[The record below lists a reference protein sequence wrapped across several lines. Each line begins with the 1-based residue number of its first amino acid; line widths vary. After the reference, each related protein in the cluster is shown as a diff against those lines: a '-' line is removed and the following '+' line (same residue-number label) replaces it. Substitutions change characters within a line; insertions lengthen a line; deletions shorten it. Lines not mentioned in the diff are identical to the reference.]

1 MSKDSNGYGKDEVE
15 GKRLL
20 VLSLAALGVVFG
32 DIGTSPLYALRE
44 SFGAY
49 GLELSQ
55 ANVLGIL
62 SLILWS
68 LLIVITIK
76 YLMFVMRADLN
87 GEGGVMALTALV
99 TPKNKASG
107 DRRWFFV
114 LLGIFG
120 ASLLYGDGMIT
131 PAISVLAATE
141 GLKEITPTLEPFV
154 IPITVGIL
162 IALFSFQRK
171 GTAKVGALFGPITL
185 VWFIVLALLGLL
197 QIFKDPVVLLAIN
210 PMAAVMFFVRN
221 SVTGFL
227 VLGSI
232 FLVVTGGE
240 ALYADMGHFGVKPMR
255 LAWIFVVLPSL
266 LINYF
271 GQGALILQN
280 PAAVDNPFFLM
291 APTWALYPLVAIATL
306 ATIIASQAVISGSF
320 SLTKQAI
327 QLGYLPRMQMKQTSD
342 SERGQIYIPTMN
354 WLIMIASIGLV
365 LGFKSSSNLASAYGV
380 GVTTNMI
387 FTTILFAVV
396 CKSVWNWGW
405 LPTLS
410 LSFLFIILDLGF
422 WSANLLK
429 IPTGGWFPLV
439 IGALFFALMTTWKI
453 GREKVR
459 RTLKKAKLPIQVF
472 LKSIEDHPPVRV
484 GGTAIFMTI
493 SSEYAPVALLS
504 SLKYF
509 HVLHEQVILLTVVTE
524 DVPWV
529 LEAKRRTISDLG
541 NGFYKVLLHFG
552 YMEKP
557 NVPQALANMIKLSI
571 DEKAS
576 TYFLGRERV
585 LSTAETGMSQWRRQ
599 LFIFMQRNAQ
609 GAPAYFEIPP
619 SRVVEVGTQVII

>member
-1 MSKDSNGYGKDEVE
+1 MSKDSNGYGKDDVK

-20 VLSLAALGVVFG
+20 ILSLGALGVVFG
-32 DIGTSPLYALRE
+32 DIGTSPLYAVRE

-49 GLELSQ
+49 GLALTE

-68 LLIVITIK
+68 LIIVISIK

-99 TPKNKASG
+99 TPKNDQYS
-107 DRRWFFV
+107 RSRWFFV

-141 GLKEITPTLEPFV
+141 GLKEITPSLEPFV

-185 VWFIVLALLGLL
+185 LWFIVLASMGLL
-197 QIFKDPVVLLAIN
+197 QIFKDPVVLYAIN
-210 PMAAVMFFVRN
+210 PLAAVMFFVRN

-240 ALYADMGHFGVKPMR
+240 ALYADMGHFGAKPMR
-255 LAWIFVVLPSL
+255 LAWLFVVLPAL

-280 PAAVDNPFFLM
+280 PAAVNNPFFLM
-291 APTWALYPLVAIATL
+291 APSWALYPLVVIATL

-327 QLGYLPRMQMKQTSD
+327 QLSYLPRMRMKQTSD

-354 WLIMIASIGLV
+354 WLIMVASIGLV
-365 LGFKSSSNLASAYGV
+365 IGFKSSSNLASAYGV

-387 FTTILFAVV
+387 FTTVLFAVV
-396 CKSVWNWGW
+396 CRTVWGW
-405 LPTLS
+405 SWFSTLS
-410 LSFLFIILDLGF
+410 LSLLFIVLDLGF

-439 IGALFFALMTTWKI
+439 VGAIFFALMTTWKI
-453 GREKVR
+453 GREQVSQA
-459 RTLKKAKLPIQVF
+459 LKKAKLPIEVF
-472 LKSIEDHPPVRV
+472 LKSIENHPPVRV
-484 GGTAIFMTI
+484 SGTAIFMTI

-504 SLKYF
+504 SLKYY
-509 HVLHEQVILLTVVTE
+509 HVLHERVVLLSVKTE

-529 LEAKRRTISDLG
+529 LEAKRRTITDLG
-541 NGFYKVLLHFG
+541 NGFHKIVLHFG

-557 NVPQALANMIKLSI
+557 NVPKALKNMIKLTI
-571 DEKAS
+571 DEEGS

-585 LSTAETGMSQWRRQ
+585 LSTAHTDMSPWRRQ

-619 SRVVEVGTQVII
+619 SRVVEVGTQVTI